1 MSDIIDNIQ
10 NEIKSTLVLKNITV
24 NGKRTSIRLEPEM
37 WSELKNIAKREK
49 CSIHDICSL
58 INLRKHENTSLTA
71 AIRVFLMLYFR
82 AAATENGHEKAG
94 HGSFEN
100 MKRRAGMSPDWK
112 AMKKQQLIEQET
124 IEKRLAPHLM
134 QKDNAYEE
142 RMKDSLIKRV

>member
-1 MSDIIDNIQ
+1 MSNIIDNIQ
-10 NEIKSTLVLKNITV
+10 NEVKSTLVLKNITV

-37 WSELKNIAKREK
+37 WGELKNIAKREK

-58 INLRKHENTSLTA
+58 INARKNENTSLTA

-100 MKRRAGMSPDWK
+100 MKRRAGIGTQWNSI
-112 AMKKQQLIEQET
+112 KKQKNGDLDT
-124 IEKRLAPHLM
+124 IEKRLAPHLINRNSDL
-134 QKDNAYEE
+134 KEVRRN
-142 RMKDSLIKRV
+142 S